1 MKKQI
6 LILALTAISSIAC
19 AQTKPADTAK
29 VVVPQISQETLAR
42 MKAAEDEQRIADSI
56 AIAKY
61 TKKFVDSIPEKD
73 LNLITSPNMKVEY
86 IKPKGKKKS
95 TPKKEST
102 PRKSN

>member
-19 AQTKPADTAK
+19 AQTQPKDTAK
-29 VVVPQISQETLAR
+29 VVVPQLSEETLAR
-42 MKAAEDEQRIADSI
+42 MKAAEEEQRVADSI

-73 LNLITSPNMKVEY
+73 LKLITGPNMKVEY
-86 IKPKGKKKS
+86 AKPTPQKKS
-95 TPKKEST
+95 APKRKPTSK
-102 PRKSN
+102 KSN

>member
-19 AQTKPADTAK
+19 AQTQPKDTAK
-29 VVVPQISQETLAR
+29 VVVPQLSEETLAR
-42 MKAAEDEQRIADSI
+42 MKAAEEEQRVADSI

-73 LNLITSPNMKVEY
+73 LKLITGPNMKVEY
-86 IKPKGKKKS
+86 VKPTPQKKPAPKRKPTSKKS
-95 TPKKEST
+95 
-102 PRKSN
+102 N

>member
-6 LILALTAISSIAC
+6 LILAFTAIANIAC
-19 AQTKPADTAK
+19 AQIKSADTAK
-29 VVVPQISQETLAR
+29 VVVPQISEETLAR
-42 MKAAEDEQRIADSI
+42 MKAAEEDQRIADSI

-73 LNLITSPNMKVEY
+73 LKLITGPNMKVEY
-86 IKPKGKKKS
+86 VKPAPQKKS
-95 TPKKEST
+95 APKRKPT